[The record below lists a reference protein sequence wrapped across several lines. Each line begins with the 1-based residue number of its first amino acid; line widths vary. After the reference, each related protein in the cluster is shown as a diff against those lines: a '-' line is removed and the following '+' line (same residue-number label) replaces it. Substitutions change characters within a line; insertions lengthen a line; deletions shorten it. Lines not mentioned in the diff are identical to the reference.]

1 MNSEPVMKDSGGT
14 LAGALSDRL
23 RHAIVSGRFEPG
35 ERLRLDD
42 LRAQFGVS
50 LSPLREALMG
60 LGAERLVDVEAQRG
74 FRIPPVSE
82 SGLREVT
89 RLRIEMESLALRE
102 AIRRGDLAWESAIA
116 ATLHRLQK
124 TGRAGSGDRPQDWE
138 TAHRAFHMTLLSACA
153 MPLLL
158 NFCSVLH
165 DHSDRYR
172 RLFLQS
178 HAGDRDVP
186 NEHRRIAELTMA
198 RESTAAIELLGLH
211 IGRTGENV
219 RLALTAK
226 ARPQAGASGATA
238 HDITQDATEQTT
250 K

>member
-1 MNSEPVMKDSGGT
+1 MDSEPVVKDGGGT
-14 LAGALSDRL
+14 LAGALSARL
-23 RHAIVSGRFEPG
+23 RQAIVGGHFEPG

-42 LRAQFGVS
+42 LRARFGVS

-60 LGAERLVDVEAQRG
+60 LGAERLVNVEAQRG

-82 SGLREVT
+82 NGLLEVT
-89 RLRIEMESLALRE
+89 RLRIETESLALRE
-102 AIRRGDLAWESAIA
+102 AIRHGDLAWESAIA

-124 TGRAGSGDRPQDWE
+124 TGRAGCGDRPQDWE

-172 RLFLQS
+172 RLFLQTHS
-178 HAGDRDVP
+178 GDRDGP
-186 NEHRRIAELTMA
+186 NEHKRIAELTMA
-198 RESTAAIELLGLH
+198 RDSAAAIDLLTLH

-226 ARPQAGASGATA
+226 AHSQTSAPNLDGAT
-238 HDITQDATEQTT
+238 EKTT
-250 K
+250 R